1 MAYIRYLMDVNSKYT
16 SYSNLDFEKYF
27 VSQINEEINEEIKP
41 QEDISINFE
50 INLKKDLT
58 FC

>member
-1 MAYIRYLMDVNSKYT
+1 MDVNSKYT

>member
-1 MAYIRYLMDVNSKYT
+1 MDVNSKYT

-27 VSQINEEINEEIKP
+27 LSQINEEIKP